1 MATELRTALA
11 ILRLKQ
17 VTQRTALSRSTVYA
31 MMARGAFPRN
41 IALAARASG
50 WIESEVESWLAA
62 RIAASRATLDVSKAA
77 Q

>member
-17 VTQRTALSRSTVYA
+17 VTQRIALSRSTVYA
-31 MMARGAFPRN
+31 MMARDEFPRN
-41 IALAARASG
+41 IALGARAAG

-62 RIAASRATLDVSKAA
+62 RIAASRATPSNSRAA
-77 Q
+77 R